1 MKLNLGCGN
10 KLKEGW
16 ENIDLVK
23 TQPNVKVMDVLDI
36 TEHYKEATVDHIYME
51 HLIEHFDMEDRNQLL
66 LSCHE
71 LLKNNG
77 ILEILTPDFGAIS
90 NAWQSGQLSITY
102 LSKLIYGWY
111 VNEGTRENE
120 PYMTHK
126 FIYDR
131 ATMLDEL
138 NCYGFTRIAIK
149 DADEEPCMQPPLSM
163 HVTARKKV

>member
-23 TQPNVKVMDVLDI
+23 TQPNVQVMNVLDI
-36 TEHYKEATVDHIYME
+36 TEYYKEATVDHIYME
-51 HLIEHFDMEDRNQLL
+51 HLIEHFDMDDRNRLL
-66 LSCHE
+66 FSCYK

-77 ILEILTPDFGAIS
+77 ILEILTPNFGAIAR
-90 NAWQSGQLSITY
+90 AWKDGDLSITY

-111 VNEGTRENE
+111 INEGTRENE
-120 PYMTHK
+120 PHMTHK

-138 NCYGFTRIAIK
+138 NYFGFERIVIN
-149 DADEEPCMQPPLSM
+149 DAEEELCMQPPLSM